1 MSSLNFWCCW
11 VGHDT
16 ISRMV
21 LVSSAL
27 LPSQELL
34 SLASATKRPKPTQS
48 SGSDSSSESGSDDE
62 VSHVPVTWG
71 WLHYTR
77 TSWLLCV
84 HEVLPLPL
92 QLEVNCPNFWTLC
105 NSSFSNCF
113 ALKFNLSAHFNC
125 PDMFDCMQVA
135 YYWQFCEV
143 FYQNLFVREK
153 WDLYC
158 CQKAT
163 MAGIFTNRYID
174 IARAI
179 WPHVPSSSIT

>member
-11 VGHDT
+11 VGRDA

-92 QLEVNCPNFWTLC
+92 QLEVTYPNFCYAVLLSRIASHSNLTYLHISIVRTCLIVCKWLTTDNSVKSFTKICLLEKSGISIAVRKQLWLAFSLIATL
-105 NSSFSNCF
+105 
-113 ALKFNLSAHFNC
+113 
-125 PDMFDCMQVA
+125 
-135 YYWQFCEV
+135 
-143 FYQNLFVREK
+143 
-153 WDLYC
+153 
-158 CQKAT
+158 
-163 MAGIFTNRYID
+163 I
-174 IARAI
+174 
-179 WPHVPSSSIT
+179 